1 MEVGEGQELENNEE
15 IDKMADKDMIKNN
28 DVTDRLEVMFM
39 MVEEDTKEDNYGEL
53 EMALEVVNHHW

>member
-1 MEVGEGQELENNEE
+1 MEVGEGQELEDNEE

-39 MVEEDTKEDNYGEL
+39 MVEEDTKKDNYGEL
-53 EMALEVVNHHW
+53 EMALEVVNHW

>member
-28 DVTDRLEVMFM
+28 DKEDVLEVMFM
-39 MVEEDTKEDNYGEL
+39 MVERTPRRIIMENWRW
-53 EMALEVVNHHW
+53 H

>member
-39 MVEEDTKEDNYGEL
+39 MVEEDTKKDGDGG
-53 EMALEVVNHHW
+53 VGG

>member
-39 MVEEDTKEDNYGEL
+39 MVERTPRRIIMENWRW
-53 EMALEVVNHHW
+53 HWRW

>member
-1 MEVGEGQELENNEE
+1 MEVGEGQELEN
-15 IDKMADKDMIKNN
+15 KMADKDMIKNN

-53 EMALEVVNHHW
+53 EMALV